1 MERVLILLGFKVVH
15 LRRDVPRRTRCAAS
29 DTADEFYGPSVLRES

>member
-1 MERVLILLGFKVVH
+1 MERALILLGLKV
-15 LRRDVPRRTRCAAS
+15 LRLRWDVPRWTRCAAS